1 MKKIIIYSILVFI
14 IDFISKVIVSGNLVL
29 NESLVIIN
37 NFFSL
42 TYVKNYGA
50 AFSILT
56 NQRLFLI
63 IVSVISII
71 LILIYISKNKVNK
84 KIEIIAYSLLLGGI
98 LGNLYDRIF
107 NGYVIDFFDFTI
119 FDYNFAIFNLADSFI
134 VIAVILFI
142 IDTFWG
148 DGK

>member
-1 MKKIIIYSILVFI
+1 M
-14 IDFISKVIVSGNLVL
+14 
-29 NESLVIIN
+29 E
-37 NFFSL
+37 
-42 TYVKNYGA
+42 

-63 IVSVISII
+63 IVSIISII

-107 NGYVIDFFDFTI
+107 IGYVIDFFDFTI

-134 VIAVILFI
+134 VIAIILFI

-148 DGK
+148 DRK

>member
-63 IVSVISII
+63 IVSIISII
-71 LILIYISKNKVNK
+71 LILIYISKNKEWKNV
-84 KIEIIAYSLLLGGI
+84 
-98 LGNLYDRIF
+98 
-107 NGYVIDFFDFTI
+107 
-119 FDYNFAIFNLADSFI
+119 
-134 VIAVILFI
+134 
-142 IDTFWG
+142 
-148 DGK
+148 

>member
-1 MKKIIIYSILVFI
+1 MEKIIIYSILVFI

-84 KIEIIAYSLLLGGI
+84 KI
-98 LGNLYDRIF
+98 
-107 NGYVIDFFDFTI
+107 
-119 FDYNFAIFNLADSFI
+119 
-134 VIAVILFI
+134 
-142 IDTFWG
+142 
-148 DGK
+148 